1 MKREALLA
9 HPRSQGCEPVRE
21 GGSHSIWRNPATG
34 EIQAV
39 PRHKE
44 VKRFT
49 TKSICRRL
57 GIEVS
62 KGA

>member
-9 HPRSQGCEPVRE
+9 HLRSQGCQLVRE
-21 GGSHSIWRNPATG
+21 GGSHSVWLNPVTG

-57 GIEVS
+57 GIEVP

>member
-1 MKREALLA
+1 M
-9 HPRSQGCEPVRE
+9 VRE
-21 GGSHSIWRNPATG
+21 GGSHSIWRNPVTG

-57 GIEVS
+57 GITVP

>member
-1 MKREALLA
+1 MKRSALLA
-9 HPRSQGCEPVRE
+9 HLVAHGCRQERE
-21 GGSHSIWRNPATG
+21 GARHSIWINPATG

-44 VKRFT
+44 IKKFT
-49 TKSICRRL
+49 TKSICKRL
-57 GIEVS
+57 GVPHP

>member
-1 MKREALLA
+1 MR
-9 HPRSQGCEPVRE
+9 Q
-21 GGSHSIWRNPATG
+21 GGSYSIWPNAATG

-57 GIEVS
+57 GIEIPKS
-62 KGA
+62 A

>member
-1 MKREALLA
+1 VKREALLA
-9 HPRSQGCEPVRE
+9 HLRSYGCDLVRE
-21 GGSHSIWRNPATG
+21 GGSHSIWVNLATG
-34 EIQAV
+34 EMQAV

-57 GIEVS
+57 GIEVP